1 MSKRNETSRLVGC
14 SLAHYRVLG
23 WLGQGGMGEVFLAE
37 DLRLGRRVA
46 LKFLHPKLAA
56 EPRHLERFQREAR
69 SAAALNHPSIVTI
82 YSVEEAEGLHFLVM
96 ELVEGETLAELL
108 SSKGPFPL
116 EMLLD
121 IALALTRALEAAHGR
136 GIVHR
141 DLKPRNVMVSSEGH
155 VKILDFG
162 VARVLQ
168 MDDKEDGTAETD
180 LTGTGV
186 IVGTAQY
193 MAPEQIRGQS
203 VDQRT
208 DLFSLGILLF
218 EMATGQL
225 PFRGAHRLAVLASI
239 LSDAQPQARA
249 LRPDLPYRFD
259 EILALCL
266 AKEPFLRYKS
276 ATELRKELEDLAR
289 GDGIDLGSTLVA
301 LRSLP
306 KEPEEAV
313 RWNPSPL
320 LSPRLPASPRCLGR
334 DKEIRKLVDA
344 LCAEPSFAVPVLG
357 PAEAGK
363 STLTLSALHHPHVAE
378 RFGKRRFFVRCDGAT
393 GRDSL
398 VAAIARLVCPGAQPP
413 LEPKI
418 LLELEEAPAALALD
432 NFETPWE
439 QDTAAVEE
447 LLAEL
452 AAVSGLAL
460 VVALRGEQRPFGP
473 DWREALRAEPLDP
486 KTARD
491 VFLSFAGEQ
500 FRDDPNLDALLSE
513 LDGLALA
520 VVLLASQAEGEP
532 DLSALRQR
540 WEEQRTALLHRGW
553 VRERQQSLEV
563 SLRLSLDSPRMTE
576 EGLRLLSLLGLLP
589 EGVARED
596 LAALLPGSGAEAAS
610 VLRKVGLAFDQGSR
624 LRVLAPIREY
634 VQRSHPPLE
643 EDLDRTVDHYL
654 ALAWIGNR
662 IGAEGGAE
670 AADRLRVEMGNLEP
684 MILAGLERADPV
696 PAIHSALAYAEAV
709 RFIGIGALTL
719 IGCAREA
726 ARAAD
731 QTKLEADCIR
741 KRGDIDLYRGHYDQ
755 ARISYEQAREAYG
768 QAEDP
773 HGQACCLACL
783 ADVYLHRA
791 QPTAASRLYE
801 ESLAYFQE
809 LGDLYWKAFCLH
821 GLGTAAVHRSDKNS
835 RPRFEEALALFRQ
848 IGDIRG
854 EANCVKSLAGAD
866 FEFGFLDAA
875 EAENQTALKL
885 FRQVGSLVGEANC
898 LLGLAHIAIRRG
910 DARIAQSF
918 CEEALALNRRVG
930 SRHGEANCLY
940 FLGMAAHALSEPS
953 LAEGFLQQAR
963 QLYQRIGDEGV
974 GEANSAWYLGEVAV
988 ARSDTAQ
995 ARRWF
1000 EKALYLYREVPKPI
1014 SIGRSH
1020 LSLAKLA
1027 PPGSPERLEHIEAAR
1042 RVWEEAGV
1050 LDQLRSEIEAVAHSP
1065 S

>member
-1 MSKRNETSRLVGC
+1 MSKRKETSHLVGC

-69 SAAALNHPSIVTI
+69 SAAALNHPSIVMI

-96 ELVEGETLAELL
+96 ELVEGETLADLL
-108 SSKGPFPL
+108 SAKGPFPL

-162 VARVLQ
+162 VARMVQ
-168 MDDKEDGTAETD
+168 MDDEEDGTPETD

-193 MAPEQIRGQS
+193 MAPEQIRGQP

-225 PFRGAHRLAVLASI
+225 PFRGSHRLAVLASI
-239 LSDAQPQARA
+239 LSDAPPPART
-249 LRPDLPYRFD
+249 LRPDLPHRFD

-276 ATELRKELEDLAR
+276 ATELRKELEGLAR
-289 GDGIDLGSTLVA
+289 GDGLDLGSTLIA

-306 KEPEEAV
+306 KKLEEAV
-313 RWNPSPL
+313 RWDRSPL

-334 DKEIRKLVDA
+334 DQEIRKLVEA

-357 PAEAGK
+357 PAGAGK
-363 STLTLSALHHPHVAE
+363 STLTLSALHHPRVAE

-393 GRDSL
+393 GHDSL

-418 LLELEEAPAALALD
+418 LLELEESPAVLALD

-452 AAVSGLAL
+452 AAVPGLAL

-473 DWREALRAEPLDP
+473 DWREAIRAEPLDP

-500 FRDDPNLDALLSE
+500 FRDDPDLDALLSE

-610 VLRKVGLAFDQGSR
+610 VLRKVGLVFDHGSR

-634 VQRSHPPLE
+634 VQRSHPPVE
-643 EDLDRTVDHYL
+643 EDFDRTVDHYL
-654 ALAWIGNR
+654 ALARIGKK

-696 PAIHSALAYAEAV
+696 PAIHSALAYGEAV
-709 RFIGIGALTL
+709 RFIGIGGLTL
-719 IGCAREA
+719 IGCARQA
-726 ARAAD
+726 ARATG
-731 QTKLEADCIR
+731 QPKLEADCMR
-741 KRGDIDLYRGHYDQ
+741 KRADIDLYRAHYDQ
-755 ARISYEQAREAYG
+755 ARVSYEQAREAYE
-768 QAEDP
+768 QAGDP

-783 ADVYLHRA
+783 GDVHLHRA
-791 QPTAASRLYE
+791 QPAAASRLYE
-801 ESLAYFQE
+801 EALAHFQD
-809 LGDLYWKAFCLH
+809 LGDLHWKAHCLL
-821 GLGTAAVHRSDKNS
+821 GLGSAAVHRSDKDG
-835 RPRFEEALALFRQ
+835 RRRLEQAMVLFRQ
-848 IGDIRG
+848 IGDVRG
-854 EANCVKSLAGAD
+854 EANCLLHLGQASFGIDD
-866 FEFGFLDAA
+866 FDTARAELDAA
-875 EAENQTALKL
+875 LEL
-885 FRQVGSLVGEANC
+885 FQKTGSLVGEANC
-898 LLGLAHIAIRRG
+898 WRNLGHIALRCG
-910 DARIAQSF
+910 NPGTARSL
-918 CEEALALNRRVG
+918 CERALPVYRRVS
-930 SRHGEANCLY
+930 SRLGEANCLWT
-940 FLGMAAHALSEPS
+940 LGEAAFA
-953 LAEGFLQQAR
+953 LAELEKAESLLQEAR
-963 QLYQRIGDEGV
+963 QLFKSIGQGAGEGNCV
-974 GEANSAWYLGEVAV
+974 WSLGEIAA
-988 ARSDTAQ
+988 ARSNISQ
-995 ARRWF
+995 ARRWY
-1000 EKALYLYREVPKPI
+1000 EEALPLYREAPRPV
-1014 SIGRSH
+1014 SIGRTH
-1020 LSLAKLA
+1020 LSLAKLV

-1042 RVWEEAGV
+1042 RAWEEAGV
-1050 LDQLRSEIEAVAHSP
+1050 LDQLRSELDAVEQST

>member
-1 MSKRNETSRLVGC
+1 MSKRKETSRLVGR
-14 SLAHYRVLG
+14 SLAHYRVLDR
-23 WLGQGGMGEVFLAE
+23 LGRGGMGEVFLAE

-46 LKFLHPKLAA
+46 LKFLHPKLTA

-69 SAAALNHPSIVTI
+69 SAAALNHPSIVTV

-96 ELVEGETLAELL
+96 ELVEGETLADLL
-108 SSKGPFPL
+108 SAKGPFPL

-162 VARVLQ
+162 IARMVQ
-168 MDDKEDGTAETD
+168 MDDEEDGTPEND

-186 IVGTAQY
+186 IVGTAHY
-193 MAPEQIRGQS
+193 MAPEQIRGQP

-225 PFRGAHRLAVLASI
+225 PFRGSHRLAVLASI
-239 LSDAQPQARA
+239 LSDAPPLARV
-249 LRPDLPYRFD
+249 LRPDLPHRFD

-276 ATELRKELEDLAR
+276 ATELRKELEALAR
-289 GDGIDLGSTLVA
+289 GDGLDLGSTLVA

-306 KEPEEAV
+306 KKPEETV
-313 RWNPSPL
+313 RWDQSPL
-320 LSPRLPASPRCLGR
+320 VSPRLPASPRCLGR
-334 DKEIRKLVDA
+334 DKEIRKLVEA

-357 PAEAGK
+357 PAGAGK
-363 STLTLSALHHPHVAE
+363 STLTLSALHHPRVAE

-393 GRDSL
+393 GHDGL

-418 LLELEEAPAALALD
+418 LLELEESPAVLALD

-452 AAVSGLAL
+452 AAVPGLSL

-486 KTARD
+486 NTARD

-500 FRDDPNLDALLSE
+500 FRDDPDLDALLSE

-563 SLRLSLDSPRMTE
+563 SLRLSLDSPRMTKE
-576 EGLRLLSLLGLLP
+576 ALRLLSLLGLLP

-610 VLRKVGLAFDQGSR
+610 VLRKVGLAFDQGLR

-634 VQRSHPPLE
+634 VQRSHPPVE
-643 EDLDRTVDHYL
+643 EDFDRAVDHYL
-654 ALAWIGNR
+654 ALARIGNK

-684 MILAGLERADPV
+684 IILAGLERADPV

-709 RFIGIGALTL
+709 RFIGIGGMTL
-719 IGCAREA
+719 IGCARQA
-726 ARAAD
+726 AHSGGLM
-731 QTKLEADCIR
+731 KLEADCIR
-741 KRGDIDLYRGHYDQ
+741 KRADINLYRAHYDQ
-755 ARISYEQAREAYG
+755 ARVSYEQAREAYE
-768 QAEDP
+768 QAGDP
-773 HGQACCLACL
+773 HGQACCRACL
-783 ADVYLHRA
+783 GDVHLHRA
-791 QPTAASRLYE
+791 QPAAASRLYE
-801 ESLAYFQE
+801 ESLPYFQA
-809 LGDLYWKAFCLH
+809 LGDLRWTAHCLL
-821 GLGTAAVHRSDKNS
+821 GLGTAAVHRSDQGG
-835 RPRFEEALALFRQ
+835 RHRLEEAIALFRQ
-848 IGDIRG
+848 IGDVRG
-854 EANCVKSLAGAD
+854 EANCLKHMAQASFDL
-866 FEFGFLDAA
+866 GFLDAA
-875 EAENQTALKL
+875 EAEHQKALQL
-885 FRQVGSLVGEANC
+885 FRRVGSLLGEAGC
-898 LLGLAHIAIRRG
+898 ILSLAHIALRRG
-910 DARIAQSF
+910 NIRIAQSL

-930 SRHGEANCLY
+930 SRHGEANCL
-940 FLGMAAHALSEPS
+940 FVLGNATRLLSELES
-953 LAEGFLQQAR
+953 AEGLLLEAR
-963 QLYQRIGDEGV
+963 QRFQRIGEGV
-974 GEANSAWYLGEVAV
+974 GEANCALSLGEIAV
-988 ARSDTAQ
+988 ARSDVSQ
-995 ARRWF
+995 AWRWF
-1000 EKALYLYREVPKPI
+1000 EEALRLYREVPRATE
-1014 SIGRSH
+1014 IGRAH

-1027 PPGSPERLEHIEAAR
+1027 PSGSPERLEHIEAAR

-1050 LDQLRSEIEAVAHSP
+1050 LDQLRSELKAVSQ
-1065 S
+1065 STS